1 MLDVFPLMSDSL
13 DPTDAILGGVT
24 EGVKRLVAFFLV
36 TAGAA
41 MLGLNLHEAP
51 NYISTIR
58 SNGIGAVLDSFKQ
71 IEGGSPL
78 LWIFMMLHSMFI
90 WYLIPFT
97 LAYVWL
103 LIRIWSGADIF
114 SVLLA
119 LALIHPVHVFL
130 YVQRSSWM
138 STGDVIL
145 ACALLF
151 SCEIAMAGMVL
162 WWRHIRENA
171 PPEPTETE
179 PEL

>member
-1 MLDVFPLMSDSL
+1 MLDVSSLMSDSL
-13 DPTDAILGGVT
+13 DPADAILGGAT

-51 NYISTIR
+51 NYIASMRT
-58 SNGIGAVLDSFKQ
+58 NGIGAVFDVFKQ
-71 IEGGSPL
+71 FNAGSPL
-78 LWIFMMLHSMFI
+78 LWILMMLHSMFI

-97 LAYVWL
+97 LAYLWL
-103 LIRIWSGADIF
+103 LIRMWSGADMF

-138 STGDVIL
+138 STGNIIL
-145 ACALLF
+145 ASALLF
-151 SCEIAMAGMVL
+151 FCEIAMAGLVL
-162 WWRHIRENA
+162 WWRHIRESA
-171 PPEPTETE
+171 PPQPMETE